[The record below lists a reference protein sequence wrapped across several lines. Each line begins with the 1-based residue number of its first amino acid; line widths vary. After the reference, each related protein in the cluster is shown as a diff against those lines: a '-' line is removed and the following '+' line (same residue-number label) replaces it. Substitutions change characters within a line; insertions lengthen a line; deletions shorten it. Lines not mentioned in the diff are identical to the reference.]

1 MTVASLGL
9 AAKGAAPALAAS
21 PVGVRNGALERMADA
36 IEGSAASS
44 ILSANARDI
53 ESAEQNGVAPHMLDR
68 LRLTQER
75 LAGIS
80 AGIREIAAMPDP
92 LGEIT
97 GMTRR
102 PNGLLIGKQRVPLG
116 VIGVIFESRP
126 NVAADISA
134 LCIKSGNAVLLRGG
148 KEAINSNIAMTC
160 AIRGALAAAGLP
172 EDGVCLV
179 TDTSRDSATELKR
192 LRGTVDVLI
201 PRGGKGLISSVVE
214 NSSVPVIET
223 GAGNCHVYVDSA
235 ADLDMAVDILF
246 NAKCQRPSV
255 CNSAESL
262 LVARSIA
269 HEFLPR
275 AFERLSEK
283 NVEWRGCP
291 ETCAILPSAIP
302 ASEEDYFTE
311 YNDYILSCKVVS
323 GVDEAI
329 AHINA
334 HSTAHSE
341 AIITRDHPTAMK
353 FLSAVDSAA
362 VYVNASTRFTDGGEF
377 GLGAEIGISTQKLHA
392 RGPVGLDALTS
403 SKYIIF
409 GDGQVR

>member
-148 KEAINSNIAMTC
+148 KEAINSSQPQVSPRTA
-160 AIRGALAAAGLP
+160 
-172 EDGVCLV
+172 
-179 TDTSRDSATELKR
+179 SA
-192 LRGTVDVLI
+192 
-201 PRGGKGLISSVVE
+201 SSPTPPATAPP
-214 NSSVPVIET
+214 NSC
-223 GAGNCHVYVDSA
+223 GFA
-235 ADLDMAVDILF
+235 
-246 NAKCQRPSV
+246 
-255 CNSAESL
+255 
-262 LVARSIA
+262 ARS
-269 HEFLPR
+269 
-275 AFERLSEK
+275 
-283 NVEWRGCP
+283 
-291 ETCAILPSAIP
+291 TC
-302 ASEEDYFTE
+302 
-311 YNDYILSCKVVS
+311 
-323 GVDEAI
+323 
-329 AHINA
+329 
-334 HSTAHSE
+334 
-341 AIITRDHPTAMK
+341 
-353 FLSAVDSAA
+353 
-362 VYVNASTRFTDGGEF
+362 
-377 GLGAEIGISTQKLHA
+377 
-392 RGPVGLDALTS
+392 
-403 SKYIIF
+403 
-409 GDGQVR
+409 

>member
-1 MTVASLGL
+1 M
-9 AAKGAAPALAAS
+9 
-21 PVGVRNGALERMADA
+21 
-36 IEGSAASS
+36 
-44 ILSANARDI
+44 
-53 ESAEQNGVAPHMLDR
+53 
-68 LRLTQER
+68 
-75 LAGIS
+75 
-80 AGIREIAAMPDP
+80 
-92 LGEIT
+92 
-97 GMTRR
+97 
-102 PNGLLIGKQRVPLG
+102 
-116 VIGVIFESRP
+116 
-126 NVAADISA
+126 
-134 LCIKSGNAVLLRGG
+134 
-148 KEAINSNIAMTC
+148 
-160 AIRGALAAAGLP
+160 
-172 EDGVCLV
+172 
-179 TDTSRDSATELKR
+179 R

-255 CNSAESL
+255 CNAAESL

-311 YNDYILSCKVVS
+311 YNDYIISCKVVS